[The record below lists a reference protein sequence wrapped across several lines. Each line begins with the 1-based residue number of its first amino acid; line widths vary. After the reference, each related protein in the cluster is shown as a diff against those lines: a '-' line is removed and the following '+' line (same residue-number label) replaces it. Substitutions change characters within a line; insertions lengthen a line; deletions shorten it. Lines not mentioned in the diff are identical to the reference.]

1 MSSTK
6 ISKHKPAVESPSKP
20 RNRLKELHV
29 TPLHHS
35 RAASCPRASQK
46 GGLSE
51 MRCERRTRS
60 RSTAPIPNG
69 LKGKQDLP
77 LVKQPLLDAQ
87 WREGSK
93 GPGLRGR
100 AGVQTQRKPLI
111 QSHRAYTVIPPN
123 PKKRQEIQRKA
134 EAELA
139 ALEELRLSRTM
150 ANVTI
155 KPSSVG
161 GCMSLEEVRLKQQQ
175 EMMQA
180 NRKPIRK
187 QRLEQTRVLTG

>member
-1 MSSTK
+1 MPSTK
-6 ISKHKPAVESPSKP
+6 ISKHKPAEESPSKP
-20 RNRLKELHV
+20 RNKFKELQV
-29 TPLHHS
+29 PPLHKS

-46 GGLSE
+46 GGLAE
-51 MRCERRTRS
+51 VTCKRRTRS
-60 RSTAPIPNG
+60 RSTAPRPNG
-69 LKGKQDLP
+69 LKGKQDLS
-77 LVKQPLLDAQ
+77 LVNHALLDAQ
-87 WREGSK
+87 WRDGSK
-93 GPGLRGR
+93 GPGQRGR
-100 AGVQTQRKPLI
+100 GGVQTQMKPGI

-123 PKKRQEIQRKA
+123 PQKRQEIQRKA

-180 NRKPIRK
+180 KRKPIRK
-187 QRLEQTRVLTG
+187 QRVQQTHILTG